1 MAPPLHVRG
10 VTLPNEEARDL
21 WVVDGRLTF
30 EAVPGAETIASGG
43 WVIPGL
49 VDAHCHIGLGPSG
62 PVHDRADLIDQARA
76 DAAGGAL
83 LVRDAGSP
91 ADTRVLD
98 GEDDAPRIIR
108 CGKHI
113 ARPKRYSPNTALEIE
128 PAELAEVV
136 FKEATGGGPAAVGT
150 DDTGGGAAPCGEA
163 HAWVK
168 LVGDWI
174 DRGVGDMT
182 PLWPADALREAVA
195 RAHATGARVA
205 VHVFG
210 EEALPDLLDAR
221 VDSIEHG
228 TGLTEDLV
236 ARLAASGAALVPT
249 LINLDNF
256 PGIAESARAKF
267 PVYAARM
274 DRLHGTARA
283 RIRAAYEAGVPI
295 YCGSD
300 AGGGI
305 AHGRVVDEILA
316 LHETGL
322 PADVALAAGSWA
334 ARAWLG
340 HPALEEGAPA
350 DFLVCDAD
358 PRADL
363 TTLRSPARVVL
374 RGRVLA

>member
-1 MAPPLHVRG
+1 M
-10 VTLPNEEARDL
+10 LPDDEQRDL
-21 WVVDGRLTF
+21 WIVDGRLTF
-30 EAVPGAETIASGG
+30 EAVPGAETIAAHG
-43 WVIPGL
+43 WVVPGL
-49 VDAHCHIGLGPSG
+49 VDAHCHIGLGPDG
-62 PVHDRADLIDQARA
+62 PVHDRAGLHDQARA
-76 DAAGGAL
+76 DAGGGAL

-91 ADTRVLD
+91 ADTRFLD
-98 GEDDAPRIIR
+98 DEHDAPRIIR

-128 PAELAEVV
+128 PPELAEVV
-136 FKEATGGGPAAVGT
+136 FREASGGGPA
-150 DDTGGGAAPCGEA
+150 DLGGAAPCGEA
-163 HAWVK
+163 HPWVK

-174 DRGVGDMT
+174 DRSVGDMT
-182 PLWPADALREAVA
+182 PLWPADALREAVG
-195 RAHATGARVA
+195 RAHAAGARVA

-210 EEALPDLLDAR
+210 EEALPDLLDAG

-236 ARLAASGAALVPT
+236 ARLAGSGAALVPT

-256 PGIAESARAKF
+256 PGIAKSARAKF
-267 PVYAARM
+267 PVYAERM

-295 YCGSD
+295 YCGTD

-305 AHGRVVDEILA
+305 AHGRVADEIIA

-322 PADVALAAGSWA
+322 PADVALGAGSWA
-334 ARAWLG
+334 ARDWLG
-340 HPALEEGAPA
+340 QPALEEGAPA
-350 DFLVCDAD
+350 DFLVCGAD

-363 TTLRSPARVVL
+363 SVLRSPGRIVL